1 MMKSYGFTTIADFLG
16 DLIVYRKLEPMDSR
30 LPRLRDF
37 HEHLGMGRDV
47 LPRKNEPAYARV
59 IVHLLRL
66 ARALDAPNVDLRRLI
81 YVGDDRTGDG
91 AAFNNLSRVG
101 DWPGLAFIG
110 AETSDPTRVEVDEG
124 PNRALVLA
132 NRWSALYDFDALCA
146 ERGFPIDVHTAVVID
161 LDKTALGARGRND
174 HVIDRARM
182 EAARRTLADALGRTL
197 DPAAFERAYDHLNRS
212 EFHPFTTD
220 NQDYLVYLCLIL
232 GTDLYDLESL
242 VAALRKGKFT
252 TFEQFIA
259 AVDEQRG
266 ALQPGVR
273 DLHDYVYD
281 RIQRHDPT
289 PFKDFRRREYEA
301 ILAHMGRATGIL
313 SVPLLLNEE
322 VVITEEVRRM
332 GRRWGERGAL
342 LFGISD
348 KPDEAS
354 LPSATLAA
362 HGYPPLHRAVT
373 RAVGTVD

>member
-1 MMKSYGFTTIADFLG
+1 MKSYGFTTIADFLG

-37 HEHLGMGRDV
+37 HEHLGLGRDV

-91 AAFNNLSRVG
+91 AAFNNLCRAG
-101 DWPGLAFIG
+101 DWPGLAFIA
-110 AETSDPTRVEVDEG
+110 AETSDPARVEVDEG

-132 NRWSALYDFDALCA
+132 NRWSSLYDFDTLCA
-146 ERGFPIDVHTAVVID
+146 ERDVPIDVHTAVVID
-161 LDKTALGARGRND
+161 MDKTTLGARGRND
-174 HVIDRARM
+174 HVIDRAMM
-182 EAARRTLADALGRTL
+182 EAARRTLADALGRTF
-197 DPAAFERAYDHLNRS
+197 DPAAFEHAYKQLNRS
-212 EFHPFTTD
+212 ELHPFTTD
-220 NQDYLVYLCLIL
+220 NQDYVAYLCLIL

-242 VAALRKGKFT
+242 VEALRKGKFT

-259 AVDEQRG
+259 AVDEQRRS
-266 ALQPGVR
+266 LQPRVR
-273 DLHDYVYD
+273 DVHDYVYD
-281 RIQRHDPT
+281 RIRRHDPT

-301 ILAHMGRATGIL
+301 ILARMGRATGIL

-332 GRRWGERGAL
+332 GRRWRERGAL

-362 HGYPPLHRAVT
+362 HGYPPLHRAVI
-373 RAVGTVD
+373 RAVGTGD